1 MLTIIPRSA
10 SPEPPRKRQKTAKS
24 VRFAEFVKIVDYVP
38 DKYEYIE
45 DGDENEKA
53 VALEVTESAQPTK
66 DFDFL
71 PMRVLIFCKL
81 MYAAQLTTKV
91 SEVFVRNEIE
101 RGPFTDEARADLMG
115 FLRNRTHDII
125 GVLNAD
131 KRFDTHMGYYVLPRN
146 LHSVKAI
153 AEILDAM

>member
-53 VALEVTESAQPTK
+53 VALEVTESAQATK

-71 PMRVLIFCKL
+71 SMHLMILCKIMNDARVK
-81 MYAAQLTTKV
+81 KV
-91 SEVFVRNEIE
+91 SKISVYNEIE
-101 RGPFTDEARADLMG
+101 RGPFTDEARAELVV
-115 FLRNRTHDII
+115 FLRNKVHDII
-125 GVLNAD
+125 GSLNAD
-131 KRFDTHMGYYVLPRN
+131 KRFDTRTGYAVLSGDLP
-146 LHSVKAI
+146 SVKAV

>member
-10 SPEPPRKRQKTAKS
+10 SPEPSRKRQKTAKS

-66 DFDFL
+66 DFDYL
-71 PMRVLIFCKL
+71 PMHLMILCKI
-81 MYAAQLTTKV
+81 MNDARIKKV
-91 SEVFVRNEIE
+91 SEISVHNEVE
-101 RGPFTDEARADLMG
+101 RGPFTDEARTELMG
-115 FLRNRTHDII
+115 FLRNKTHDII
-125 GVLNAD
+125 GVLNAN
-131 KRFDTHMGYYVLPRN
+131 KRFDPRMGYYVLPQD
-146 LHSVKAI
+146 LPSVKAV

>member
-24 VRFAEFVKIVDYVP
+24 VRFAAFVKIVDYVP

-66 DFDFL
+66 DFDYL
-71 PMRVLIFCKL
+71 PMHLMILCKI
-81 MYAAQLTTKV
+81 MNYARIKKV
-91 SEVFVRNEIE
+91 SEISVHNEVE
-101 RGPFTDEARADLMG
+101 RGPFTDEARTELVG
-115 FLRNRTHDII
+115 FLRNKVHDII
-125 GVLNAD
+125 GSLNAA
-131 KRFDTHMGYYVLPRN
+131 KRFDTRTSYSIGSDDLP
-146 LHSVKAI
+146 SVKAV